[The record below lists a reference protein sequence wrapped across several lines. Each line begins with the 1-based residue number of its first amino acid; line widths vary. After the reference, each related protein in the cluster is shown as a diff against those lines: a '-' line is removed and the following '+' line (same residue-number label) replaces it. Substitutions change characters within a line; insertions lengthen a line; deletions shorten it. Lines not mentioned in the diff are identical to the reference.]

1 MDLNFA
7 ELIKAIVIGIVEG
20 ITEWL
25 PISST
30 GHMILVD
37 EFIKLDVSKAFMD
50 MFQKNETIE
59 LWKKVIVACVP
70 AGVIGLAFNKYMEQ
84 HFMTALVVASTLII
98 YGVLFIIVENTNA
111 NRTPRIKSL
120 AQMDYKTALIIG
132 CFQVLSLV
140 PGTSRSGSTILGGIL
155 FGASRFVATEFTFFL
170 AIPIMFGA
178 SLLKLVKF
186 GWHYTGGEILIL
198 SVGMATAF
206 EDASRC
212 AELVRKADG
221 ALFRAKVAGGNK
233 VAMAKEEKMVP
244 KTSHFTQ
251 DQLQRLAKLAKRE
264 GVGEAILLREAVD
277 LLLKKY
283 DI

>member
-50 MFQKNETIE
+50 MFLVVIQLGAILSVVVLNFDRLNPFSSWKTRTEKNETIE

-206 EDASRC
+206 IVSII
-212 AELVRKADG
+212 
-221 ALFRAKVAGGNK
+221 
-233 VAMAKEEKMVP
+233 
-244 KTSHFTQ
+244 SI
-251 DQLQRLAKLAKRE
+251 KL
-264 GVGEAILLREAVD
+264 LLRYI
-277 LLLKKY
+277 KKNDFKAFGWY
-283 DI
+283 RIGLGLIVLAYLFLIGDPVGTK

>member
-7 ELIKAIVIGIVEG
+7 ELIKAIIIGIVEG

-50 MFQKNETIE
+50 MFLVVIQLGAILSVVVLNFDRLNPFSSWKTRTEKNETIE

-206 EDASRC
+206 IVSII
-212 AELVRKADG
+212 
-221 ALFRAKVAGGNK
+221 
-233 VAMAKEEKMVP
+233 
-244 KTSHFTQ
+244 SI
-251 DQLQRLAKLAKRE
+251 KL
-264 GVGEAILLREAVD
+264 LLRYI
-277 LLLKKY
+277 KKNDFKAFGWY
-283 DI
+283 RIGLGLIVLAYLFLIGDPVETK

>member
-50 MFQKNETIE
+50 MFLVVIQLGAILSVVVLNFDRLNPFSSWKTRTEKNETIE

-198 SVGMATAF
+198 SVGLATAF
-206 EDASRC
+206 IVSII
-212 AELVRKADG
+212 
-221 ALFRAKVAGGNK
+221 
-233 VAMAKEEKMVP
+233 
-244 KTSHFTQ
+244 SI
-251 DQLQRLAKLAKRE
+251 KL
-264 GVGEAILLREAVD
+264 LLRYIRKNDFKAFGWYRIGLGLIVLAYLFLIGD
-277 LLLKKY
+277 PVGTK
-283 DI
+283 

>member
-1 MDLNFA
+1 VDLNFS

-50 MFQKNETIE
+50 MFLVVIQLGAILSVVVLNFDRLNPFSSWKTRTEKNDTIE

-206 EDASRC
+206 IVSII
-212 AELVRKADG
+212 
-221 ALFRAKVAGGNK
+221 
-233 VAMAKEEKMVP
+233 
-244 KTSHFTQ
+244 SI
-251 DQLQRLAKLAKRE
+251 KL
-264 GVGEAILLREAVD
+264 LLRYI
-277 LLLKKY
+277 KKNDFKAFGWY
-283 DI
+283 RIGLGLIVLAYLFLIGDPVGTK

>member
-50 MFQKNETIE
+50 MFLVVIQLGAILSVVVLNFDRLNPFSSWKTRTEKNETIE

-178 SLLKLVKF
+178 SLLKLFKF

-206 EDASRC
+206 IVSII
-212 AELVRKADG
+212 
-221 ALFRAKVAGGNK
+221 
-233 VAMAKEEKMVP
+233 
-244 KTSHFTQ
+244 SI
-251 DQLQRLAKLAKRE
+251 KL
-264 GVGEAILLREAVD
+264 LLRYI
-277 LLLKKY
+277 KKNDFKAFGWY
-283 DI
+283 RIGLGLIVLAYLFLIGDPVGTK

>member
-50 MFQKNETIE
+50 MFLVVIQLGAILSVVVLNFDRLNPFFSWKTRTEKNETIE

-206 EDASRC
+206 IVSII
-212 AELVRKADG
+212 
-221 ALFRAKVAGGNK
+221 
-233 VAMAKEEKMVP
+233 
-244 KTSHFTQ
+244 SI
-251 DQLQRLAKLAKRE
+251 KL
-264 GVGEAILLREAVD
+264 LLRYI
-277 LLLKKY
+277 KKNDFKAFGWY
-283 DI
+283 RIGLGLIVLAYLFLIGDPVGTK

>member
-50 MFQKNETIE
+50 MFLVVIQLGAILSVVVLNFDRLNPFSSWKTRTEKNETIE

-70 AGVIGLAFNKYMEQ
+70 AGVIGLVFNKYMEQ

-206 EDASRC
+206 IVSII
-212 AELVRKADG
+212 
-221 ALFRAKVAGGNK
+221 
-233 VAMAKEEKMVP
+233 
-244 KTSHFTQ
+244 SI
-251 DQLQRLAKLAKRE
+251 KL
-264 GVGEAILLREAVD
+264 LLRYI
-277 LLLKKY
+277 KKNDFKAFGWY
-283 DI
+283 RIGLGLIVLAYLFLIGDPVGTK

>member
-50 MFQKNETIE
+50 MFLVVIQLGAILSVVVLNFDRLNPFSSWKTRTEKNETIE

-120 AQMDYKTALIIG
+120 AQMNYKTALIIG

-206 EDASRC
+206 IVSII
-212 AELVRKADG
+212 
-221 ALFRAKVAGGNK
+221 
-233 VAMAKEEKMVP
+233 
-244 KTSHFTQ
+244 SI
-251 DQLQRLAKLAKRE
+251 KL
-264 GVGEAILLREAVD
+264 LLRYI
-277 LLLKKY
+277 KKNDFKAFGWY
-283 DI
+283 RIGLGLIVLAYLFLIGDPVGTK

>member
-1 MDLNFA
+1 MNIV
-7 ELIKAIVIGIVEG
+7 ELLKAALYGLVEG

-25 PISST
+25 PVSST
-30 GHMILVD
+30 GHMLLLSQFVT
-37 EFIKLDVSKAFMD
+37 LDVTKDFWD
-50 MFQKNETIE
+50 MFLVVIQLGAILSVVVLNFDRLNPFSSWKTRTEKNETIE

-206 EDASRC
+206 IVSII
-212 AELVRKADG
+212 
-221 ALFRAKVAGGNK
+221 
-233 VAMAKEEKMVP
+233 
-244 KTSHFTQ
+244 SI
-251 DQLQRLAKLAKRE
+251 KL
-264 GVGEAILLREAVD
+264 LLRYI
-277 LLLKKY
+277 KKNDFKAFGWY
-283 DI
+283 RIGLGLIVLAYLFLIGDPVGTK